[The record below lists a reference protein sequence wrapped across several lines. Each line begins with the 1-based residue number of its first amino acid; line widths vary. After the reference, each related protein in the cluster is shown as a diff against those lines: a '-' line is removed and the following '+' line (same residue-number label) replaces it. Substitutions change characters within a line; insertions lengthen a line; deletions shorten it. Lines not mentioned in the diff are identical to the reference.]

1 MCLYLDNG
9 ENIKTTLYHIR
20 VPERTCSVKYTRF
33 LFSKLGH
40 ILTGQKNYAE
50 NIKGQSVDGLIGVY
64 AILAVFQPQNGRQG
78 ASGVLK
84 NA

>member
-1 MCLYLDNG
+1 M
-9 ENIKTTLYHIR
+9 
-20 VPERTCSVKYTRF
+20 
-33 LFSKLGH
+33 GH